1 MKPMVV
7 SEIIES
13 PCLGCENRAPKC
25 HSVCEV
31 YKLYKQELASVKDT
45 IRKEKQDTRLV
56 RDYVNRR
63 IDKISKRKNIRKG
76 V

>member
-25 HSVCEV
+25 HGACEV
-31 YKLYKQELASVKDT
+31 YKLYKQDLASIKEV
-45 IRKEKQDTRLV
+45 ISREKQDVRLV

-63 IDKISKRKNIRKG
+63 IDKISKR
-76 V
+76 

>member
-13 PCLGCENRAPKC
+13 TCLGCENRAPKC

-31 YKLYKQELASVKDT
+31 YKLYKRELASVKDT
-45 IRKEKQDTRLV
+45 IRKEKQDVRLV

-63 IDKISKRKNIRKG
+63 IDKISKRKNVNK
-76 V
+76 